1 MSGASFVALAPLFR
15 YPGEEFA
22 KRVGE
27 AQRFVPAVGLF
38 ADATSGMERELL
50 QTVYSATFDLGPSC
64 SPYLGSHVF
73 GDESPGRAGLMI
85 GLRMKGIGRNE
96 LPDHVAEVLENAAL
110 FEEEEWNEL
119 EQLVLLPALTK
130 MEALLAESNPY
141 RLLVA
146 AALSQGVSQGVSRG
160 GAS

>member
-1 MSGASFVALAPLFR
+1 MSVAPFVALAPLFR
-15 YPGEEFA
+15 YPDEEFA

-27 AQRFVPAVGLF
+27 ARRIVPAVETF
-38 ADATSGMERELL
+38 ATATDAMDRALL
-50 QTVYSATFDLGPSC
+50 QTVYSSTFDLGPSC

-85 GLRMKGIGRNE
+85 GLRMKGIGHGE
-96 LPDHVAEVLENAAL
+96 LPDHVAEVLENSAL
-110 FEEEEWNEL
+110 FEDDEWREF
-119 EQLVLLPALTK
+119 EQLVLVPALTK
-130 MEALLAESNPY
+130 MEGLLAESNPY

-146 AALSQGVSQGVSRG
+146 AALSQGVSRG